1 MWIKLV
7 KINIMEQNTLDKCID
22 CKMAFNSGQEY
33 WYLKKQDQELM
44 RYCVHCWNNYSF
56 AKKTYEK

>member
-1 MWIKLV
+1 
-7 KINIMEQNTLDKCID
+7 MEQNTLDKCID

-33 WYLKKQDQELM
+33 WNLKKQDQELM